1 VAVSPSDVRPSD
13 LSIVCPEESDTLAVA
28 GRLAAEV
35 RPGDVI
41 VLSGGL
47 GAGKTRFAGGL
58 AAGLGVE
65 ERVVSP
71 SFVLMREYRSGF
83 LPFVHVDV
91 YRLGSIN
98 EFDDL
103 EAEERAADG
112 VLVIEW
118 GDAVSPALPPDVLT
132 VGFEVAE
139 DGARTL
145 SFHPAGSWCDRDLAR
160 VVR

>member
-1 VAVSPSDVRPSD
+1 M
-13 LSIVCPEESDTLAVA
+13 AVA

-41 VLSGGL
+41 VLAGSL

-65 ERVVSP
+65 ELVVSP
-71 SFVLMREYRSGF
+71 SFILMREYRSGF
-83 LPFVHVDV
+83 LPVVHVDV

-98 EFDDL
+98 EFEDL
-103 EAEERAADG
+103 DVYNRAADG

-118 GDAVSPALPPDVLT
+118 GDAVGSALPPDVLT
-132 VGFEVAE
+132 VQFEVSD

-145 SFHPAGSWCDRDLAR
+145 TFAPSGDWRERDLGR
-160 VVR
+160 VVG

>member
-1 VAVSPSDVRPSD
+1 VVVTV
-13 LSIVCPEESDTLAVA
+13 VCPEEADTLAVA
-28 GRLAAEV
+28 GLLAAEV

-47 GAGKTRFAGGL
+47 GSGKTRFAGGL
-58 AAGLGVE
+58 AAGLGVQE
-65 ERVVSP
+65 QVVSP

-103 EAEERAADG
+103 EVGERAADG

-118 GDAVSPALPPDVLT
+118 GDAVAAALPPDVLT
-132 VGFEVAE
+132 VHFEVGE

-145 SFHPAGSWCDRDLAR
+145 SFTPSGDWCDRNLAR
-160 VVR
+160 VLP

>member
-1 VAVSPSDVRPSD
+1 MD
-13 LSIVCPEESDTLAVA
+13 LRVVCPDEASTVAVA

-35 RPGDVI
+35 LPGDVI
-41 VLSGGL
+41 TLVGPL

-65 ERVVSP
+65 EQVVSP

-83 LPFVHVDV
+83 LPVVHVDV

-103 EAEERAADG
+103 DVFERAADG

-118 GDAVSPALPPDVLT
+118 GEAVSSVLPPDVLAVT
-132 VGFEVAE
+132 FET
-139 DGARTL
+139 DPGGARTL
-145 SFHPAGSWCDRDLAR
+145 HLEPSGSWCSRDLNR
-160 VVR
+160 VVG